1 MRFGLNQSNYIM
13 NRKYLILTISM
24 VLVTGI
30 VLIYLIQ
37 GLPSRSVDQEYQISE
52 NRDQYLTAATYYG
65 NAWVINFWNSDF
77 SSTDQNMERIK
88 KDGFNT
94 IVLIIPWR
102 EFQPGISPPQYN
114 DVAFG
119 RLNYIIEK
127 ASLHNLNVILRIS
140 YHWDLYPD
148 DQPSSQQ
155 RFEDLNLDQGVYQ
168 AWLDY
173 VHKIYTNVKGYEN
186 VKLAFISWEDFW
198 IPIEEATESQKL
210 SERIKLA
217 KQTGFSDYLSSK
229 YDLDSISNIY
239 GYKINSLENIPTPL
253 RKSPAFALFL
263 EFHDQQLIQKFLKP
277 AQAQYPNLSMEVRV
291 DKDPI
296 YYPNGTIGWY
306 SHSSTYNFTGSNYTT
321 IYYHVS
327 MGAKNNYDYQTA
339 NKTLSLMNYTLY
351 HVKNYTGDTK
361 IFVDQFIWYDN
372 TQGFEGNTKIYDNE
386 IGSFLQGACKYL
398 KNYTNGYG
406 VWTYQD
412 YVFNIIYNPTFSLG
426 TSGWQVNGT
435 TRLEQN
441 GINLENGTSVTQM
454 IPKTR
459 FPGIFLNPTGT
470 VSFHARTQT
479 PTADLSIELGGSEF
493 IQHIENDSTY
503 HFKTP
508 IADMK
513 NLNIVFRNLNGSVT
527 ISDVRLYSFVQQG
540 DVYDKDSQPKSS
552 LEPIRQLNQ
561 CLSDK
566 HN

>member
-1 MRFGLNQSNYIM
+1 MGYDQGNDIIKQN
-13 NRKYLILTISM
+13 YLILIIGVALLTS
-24 VLVTGI
+24 I

-37 GLPSRSVDQEYQISE
+37 GLTSRSVDQEYQISE
-52 NRDQYLTAATYYG
+52 NRDQYLTAVNYYG
-65 NAWVINFWNSDF
+65 SAWVINFWNSDF

-94 IVLIIPWR
+94 IILIIPWR
-102 EFQPGISPPQYN
+102 EFQPGISPPKYN

-127 ASLHNLNVILRIS
+127 AGLHNLNVILRIS
-140 YHWDLYPD
+140 YPWDFYPD
-148 DQPSSQQ
+148 DQLTIDQ
-155 RFEDLNLDQGVYQ
+155 RLIDLNWDQDIYN

-173 VHKIYTNVKGYEN
+173 VHKIYTNVKDYEN

-198 IPIEEATESQKL
+198 LPVDQAVNLQKL

-229 YDLDSISNIY
+229 YDLDSLSNIY
-239 GYKINSLENIPTPL
+239 GYKINSSESIPTPL
-253 RKSPAFALFL
+253 RKSPAFVLFL
-263 EFHDQQLIQKFLKP
+263 EFYDQQIIQKFLKP
-277 AQAQYPNLSMEVRV
+277 AQTQYPNLSMEIRV

-321 IYYHVS
+321 IYYSAS
-327 MGAKNNYDYQTA
+327 MGAKNNYDFQTA
-339 NKTLSLMNYTLY
+339 NKALSLMNYTLY
-351 HVKNYTGDTK
+351 HVKNYTGDNK

-372 TQGFEGNTKIYDNE
+372 TQGFESNTKIFYNE
-386 IGSFLQGACKYL
+386 TASFLQGACKYL

-412 YVFNIIYNPTFSLG
+412 YAFNIIYNPTFSLG
-426 TSGWQVNGT
+426 TSGWQVNGI

-441 GINLENGTSVTQM
+441 GINLENGASVTQL
-454 IPKTR
+454 ISKTR
-459 FPGIFLNPTGT
+459 FPDFFLNPTGI
-470 VSFHARTQT
+470 VSFHARAQT
-479 PTADLSIELGGSEF
+479 PTADLSIELEGSEF

-503 HFKTP
+503 HFQTP

-527 ISDVRLYSFVQQG
+527 ISDVKLYNFVQQG

-561 CLSDK
+561 CLLDK
-566 HN
+566 T